1 MTLSQAMK
9 NESVV
14 ARQQQE
20 GQASQAEGTEQ
31 YVQKP
36 YGGEG
41 WWYIWGVNKASGAAA
56 T

>member
-1 MTLSQAMK
+1 MTLSQAVK

-36 YGGEG
+36 DEGEG
-41 WWYIWGVNKASGAAA
+41 WWYIGE
-56 T
+56 